1 MGMGKHETVKTGAI
15 AEVWRLLKQ
24 GIDIPAAWH
33 APLQDEL
40 HDLAQ
45 PYMAI
50 LMYKRAKFG
59 ADDQRWHEEIM
70 EFVTTKIWIHV
81 QGSASLDGRNQ
92 AHVAELVDAIVA
104 AELRRELAREAELP
118 LTSRFDTSWAT

>member
-1 MGMGKHETVKTGAI
+1 MGKHEIVKTGAI

-40 HDLAQ
+40 RDLAQ

-59 ADDQRWHEEIM
+59 ADDARWTSELVG
-70 EFVTTKIWIHV
+70 FVTTKLWIHI
-81 QGSASLDGRNQ
+81 QGSASLEGRNQ
-92 AHVAELVDAIVA
+92 AHVAELVDGIVA
-104 AELRRELAREAELP
+104 AEIRRERAREEALP